1 MNKEQ
6 KIAMKKAYIGALW
19 VMIVIQSMVTIALLF
34 TIILAPAAAITGGI
48 TAYTYKM
55 IQKEKEAIAALQS
68 EGVSE

>member
-1 MNKEQ
+1 MNNEQ